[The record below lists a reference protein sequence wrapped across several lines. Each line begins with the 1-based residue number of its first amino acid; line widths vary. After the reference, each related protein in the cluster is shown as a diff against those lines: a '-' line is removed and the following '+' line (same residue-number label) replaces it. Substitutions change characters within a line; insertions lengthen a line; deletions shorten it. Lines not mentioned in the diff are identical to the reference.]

1 MVPNLNSCPL
11 VDCTTS
17 PNNSNQSDNRMLPYP
32 PMDVSA
38 IAASLAYSSEKCVVC
53 NDNDV
58 HHTCAHT
65 RVNANTPRLPIF
77 PQWSVAISR
86 QRSCNTTSSSS
97 MVNTTNALWGMPSLH
112 PIYRAYFSSPN
123 INYRISTFT
132 WIYPWLMILYVYTNS
147 HTQHLPQFQAANSYL
162 NGTYDQ
168 HQFGN
173 ISCICPCLSNVGCL
187 KAVMEGVEHGLYKK
201 RILI

>member
-1 MVPNLNSCPL
+1 MCTNQGGYYAMPNLKATHNRTIPVTVSCTRTSTFWSVSASKLYLPKSKKHQPWSDIRSAVISAACTMVPNLNSRPL

-77 PQWSVAISR
+77 PQ
-86 QRSCNTTSSSS
+86 
-97 MVNTTNALWGMPSLH
+97 
-112 PIYRAYFSSPN
+112 
-123 INYRISTFT
+123 
-132 WIYPWLMILYVYTNS
+132 
-147 HTQHLPQFQAANSYL
+147 
-162 NGTYDQ
+162 
-168 HQFGN
+168 
-173 ISCICPCLSNVGCL
+173 
-187 KAVMEGVEHGLYKK
+187 
-201 RILI
+201 